1 MKPTSNKSEVR
12 RVVLLVDDRR
22 RDLLVASLLAFQL
35 RARGVECLLEPLEAY
50 QGVLA
55 GHRPDLIVFNHVTA
69 SHLVAYTQRL
79 ARMNVLTAVVLNEGL
94 CYDEEER
101 AFNAQ
106 KHHQGAHLD
115 FFFCWNQP
123 LADALRQ
130 TGFPGTRIEV
140 VGNPRHDFY
149 FPPWSEAFTDYR
161 KPVNGKPLLL
171 LCTNFGLAE
180 LFELPRSEVDK
191 FFAPW
196 KDRIPYLRDYFEIVA
211 THHRYREK
219 VLPHLGAL
227 LASEKF
233 NVILRPH
240 PRERVSYYNQWIA
253 QLPLRQR
260 ALLQVD
266 GETNITSLLLAADLA
281 IGCENCNTTLEAW
294 IAGKPALELIFEK
307 HPVLYTEAVAKLSP
321 HCADPARL
329 VEAVEHEL
337 ARPAQAPFAEG
348 RQRHLARW
356 CNSPAGTTTGRI
368 ADFIAEAVQNKPAGD
383 WSQLTLTD
391 RRRAAKLMLMRAIDE
406 PYHFNPFQKL
416 KARLN
421 PRHKTKLKAYGKAVK
436 PSEVRRARAQIEA
449 FHAKASMPRGGQE
462 RGRSS

>member
-1 MKPTSNKSEVR
+1 MKLKKNEAR

-35 RARGVECLLEPLEAY
+35 RTRGVECLLEPLEAY

-55 GHRPDLIVFNHVTA
+55 AHRPDLIVFNHVTA

-79 ARMNVLTAVVLNEGL
+79 AKMNVLTAVVLNEGL

-106 KHHQGAHLD
+106 KHHKGAHLD
-115 FFFCWNQP
+115 FFFCWNEP
-123 LADALRQ
+123 LASALRK

-149 FPPWSEAFTDYR
+149 FPPWSAAFKDFE
-161 KPVNGKPLLL
+161 KPVNGKPLVL

-180 LFELPRSEVDK
+180 LYELPRSEVDK

-196 KDRIPYLRDYFEIVA
+196 KDRIPYLKDYFGIVEA
-211 THHRYREK
+211 HYRYREK

-227 LASEKF
+227 LASEKY

-240 PRERVSYYNQWIA
+240 PRERLSYYDAWIA
-253 QLPLRQR
+253 KLPAVQR
-260 ALLQVD
+260 ALLRVD

-294 IAGKPALELIFEK
+294 IAGTPAVELIFEK
-307 HPVLYTEAVAKLSP
+307 HPVLYTESVAKLTP
-321 HCADPARL
+321 HCTDAAKL
-329 VEAVEHEL
+329 VAIVEREMKNSDQK
-337 ARPAQAPFAEG
+337 PYTEG
-348 RQRHLARW
+348 RRQHLTKW
-356 CNSPAGTTTGRI
+356 CNNPSGGTTGRI
-368 ADFIAEAVQNKPAGD
+368 ADLMVEALDNKPESD
-383 WSQLTLTD
+383 WNQLTMTD
-391 RRRAAKLMLMRAIDE
+391 RRRGAKLRFMQVFDE
-406 PYHFNPFQKL
+406 PYHFNPLQKI
-416 KARLN
+416 KARVN
-421 PRHKTKLKAYGKAVK
+421 PRHKTKLKAYGKAIR
-436 PSEVRRARAQIEA
+436 PSDVRRARTQIESYYQ
-449 FHAKASMPRGGQE
+449 KAGGGKPGTKA
-462 RGRSS
+462 R